1 MISQTDTSQPSILSL
16 FISLA
21 LGAPILTLVMILF
34 GAPFTTMQLQTLL
47 CAAHLALLA
56 GPGLVYSHGVDAAA
70 WIKLAAL
77 DVPVD
82 EVFGAAL
89 GTLLGAWAGAV
100 PIPLDWDRERQ
111 RWPVTVV
118 VGAYGGFVVGKALA
132 GVWEGKRIR

>member
-1 MISQTDTSQPSILSL
+1 
-16 FISLA
+16 
-21 LGAPILTLVMILF
+21 MILF

-47 CAAHLALLA
+47 CAAPLALLA

-100 PIPLDWDRERQ
+100 PIPLDWDREWQ

-132 GVWEGKRIR
+132 GVWEGKRIRLE